1 MLDLDLPRPPA
12 SALLLTN
19 LAREHGVPA
28 HEVLQGTRLEFDA
41 LTDPQTSVSG
51 RQELRIVQNLIA
63 AMGDTAGL
71 GVTAGMRYHLTT
83 HGIWG
88 FALSSCPTVRSAIE
102 VGLRYVDLTFAFTQ
116 MSLVPAGE
124 HVRLVLDPS
133 HLPREVQRFFVER
146 ETASIINLGRQVL
159 SSLAPLGH
167 VHFTFPAPSAA
178 DAYQVFE
185 PPPVFGADTNFIE
198 VHRDVLDLPVPQ
210 ADPYAAAATQQQCQQ
225 LLAQRRARSGYAG
238 RIRDRLVQQPGH
250 LPDLEVVAS
259 ELHMSS
265 RTLRRHLDREG
276 TSYRNLVDEVREHL
290 AEELLA
296 TGALS
301 VAEIGRRLGYADT
314 PSFTAAFKR
323 WKGGTPPRTYA
334 QHAQDRSE
342 RRPDRSSVSGF
353 GGV

>member
-1 MLDLDLPRPPA
+1 MLDLDLPRPPV

-19 LAREHGVPA
+19 LALEHGVAA
-28 HEVLQGTRLEFDA
+28 HDVLHGTRLALDV

-51 RQELRIVQNLIA
+51 RQEMRIVQNLIA
-63 AMGDTAGL
+63 AIGETPGL
-71 GVTAGMRYHLTT
+71 GVTAGTRYHLTT

-88 FALSSCPTVRSAIE
+88 FALSSCPTARSAIE

-116 MSLVPAGE
+116 MSLVTAGDYL
-124 HVRLVLDPS
+124 RLMLDPS

-146 ETASIINLGRQVL
+146 ETASVINLGRQVL
-159 SSLAPLGH
+159 STPMPLGH
-167 VHFTFPAPSAA
+167 VYFSFPAPTELEP
-178 DAYQVFE
+178 YRVFE
-185 PPPVFGADTNFIE
+185 PTPVFGADANFIE
-198 VHRDVLDLPVPQ
+198 MHRDVLDLPIPQ

-238 RIRDRLVQQPGH
+238 RIRDRLVQQPGQ

-265 RTLRRHLDREG
+265 RTLRRHLEREG

-296 TGALS
+296 IGALS

-334 QHAQDRSE
+334 KR
-342 RRPDRSSVSGF
+342 
-353 GGV
+353 